1 MSAPKSPDVENK
13 SDQGRGVA
21 DLGFARIDLD
31 RAGRTGVPE
40 AIYGEGKTPDQIEAI
55 ARTLLCAGQNVV
67 VTRVASETANALVAA
82 FDDEQFQTPA
92 GARTARANANATGR
106 VVTIEV
112 QPPPRRG
119 RVAIVCA
126 GTTDRPVAEE
136 ARVCAAAWGA
146 DVDAID
152 DIGVAGLQRVLAV
165 QDRLNAAQAVVV
177 VAGMD
182 GALPS
187 VVAGLVKTPV
197 IAVPTSVGYGAAFE
211 GLAPLLSMLN
221 ACAEGVVVVNIDN
234 GFGAARAAMR
244 FLLRSEAE
252 NARD

>member
-1 MSAPKSPDVENK
+1 MSEAGNNVQS
-13 SDQGRGVA
+13 GRGVA

-40 AIYGEGKTPDQIEAI
+40 AIYGEGKSAEQIVAI

-67 VTRVASETANALVAA
+67 VTRVDSAA
-82 FDDEQFQTPA
+82 ADEIVRQLEGEQFQTPA
-92 GARTARANANATGR
+92 GELQARTTTNATGR
-106 VVTIEV
+106 VVVVEV
-112 QPPPRRG
+112 QPPPYRG

-136 ARVCAAAWGA
+136 ARACAAAWGA
-146 DVDAID
+146 EVDAID

-165 QDRLNAAQAVVV
+165 QERLNQARAVVV

-244 FLLRSEAE
+244 FLLRQEASGQK
-252 NARD
+252 AS